1 MFRFPWMVVEVARLL
16 LGLSLLLFAKPIANT
31 ILQQERA
38 LDTYFR
44 RRGLNLPAPLRDST
58 AENLYFFIGIFICL
72 LEAARIWTLLPS

>member
-1 MFRFPWMVVEVARLL
+1 MMMVLELARLV
-16 LGLSLLLFAKPIANT
+16 LGLSIALFYRPIAST

-44 RRGLNLPAPLRDST
+44 RRGLNLPAPLSDNT
-58 AENLYFFIGIFICL
+58 AQNLYFFIVVAISL